1 MNDTK
6 KNYYVSV
13 LAEKP
18 YANPIFCFFLC
29 SFKRMFLSVG
39 VSIEKSL
46 KSNKNVRKQHRNQGR
61 APQKCLRLCQ
71 N

>member
-18 YANPIFCFFLC
+18 YANPMFCFFLC

-39 VSIEKSL
+39 ACIEKSL
-46 KSNKNVRKQHRNQGR
+46 KHLQTYEKSIKIRSK
-61 APQKCLRLCQ
+61 
-71 N
+71 